1 MIIESEEFI
10 VNPVVSVI
18 ILTYNQEKYI
28 SECLDSILSQQ
39 LECPFEVI
47 VAEDAGSDS
56 TRAICLEY
64 QKKYPQIV
72 KLLLQKENRG
82 LIKNYID
89 VISLCRGKYIA
100 HCAGDD
106 YWIDDYKLQ
115 KQYDC
120 LETRDGYGFVRTG
133 GYALKKKKLI
143 EIPGTGYDTTEGEVF
158 NIAKYGPV
166 GIAASIFFRRDLL
179 VYVNFDDFINYKFSV
194 EDYPLHAILS
204 RHTKFAYIE
213 DRTVVFRL
221 LSTSIS
227 HSKNDKKYLHYV
239 KGYIA
244 VKKYLNEKYPNECD
258 FNKDELDDYY
268 TYAKIKINYRNFQYK
283 KAKENIG
290 KIKTCIYK
298 NKRLALY
305 GKSFISYYF
314 AALLLRIIRS

>member
-1 MIIESEEFI
+1 M
-10 VNPVVSVI
+10 
-18 ILTYNQEKYI
+18 
-28 SECLDSILSQQ
+28 
-39 LECPFEVI
+39 
-47 VAEDAGSDS
+47 
-56 TRAICLEY
+56 
-64 QKKYPQIV
+64 
-72 KLLLQKENRG
+72 
-82 LIKNYID
+82 
-89 VISLCRGKYIA
+89 
-100 HCAGDD
+100 
-106 YWIDDYKLQ
+106 
-115 KQYDC
+115 
-120 LETRDGYGFVRTG
+120 
-133 GYALKKKKLI
+133 
-143 EIPGTGYDTTEGEVF
+143 
-158 NIAKYGPV
+158 
-166 GIAASIFFRRDLL
+166 